1 MSSNIIL
8 NKKNIISESNNK
20 LHYEF
25 PRDIQFNEGDLIS
38 ISHLN
43 IYFSWFN
50 ISKRYNNNYFQY
62 VWWDANG
69 DLTQIFDVTIP
80 DGFYSIPILNEFLQ
94 TVMIKNNTYL
104 ETIDGKN
111 YIYFIELLTNS
122 TYYSTEIRLSS
133 LSQNMDF
140 GNGIDAYT
148 NTVNVP
154 TGWVPPDTF
163 QTPQIIIPSNSNF
176 GELLGFKP
184 QTIFEDLTEQPE
196 TNKKY
201 SFLNDI
207 SPNML
212 PSSSYIITCS
222 LIDNIMTA
230 PNDVLYAFT
239 IPNNVGFGDLIS
251 PQSDVIYSKIKAG
264 NYRDIFLTIYD
275 QNFTPLQIQDPN
287 MLIVLSI
294 QKK

>member
-140 GNGIDAYT
+140 GNGLDVYT

-230 PNDVLYAFT
+230 PNDVIYAFT